1 VRLCV
6 GHGVPFA
13 ASDQALQNAHHE
25 SPYIKEHQLADADG
39 QQAIPIA
46 RVDRLVRKKASHG
59 DDDHAEMHN
68 VTGFRKDGITLKNI
82 NTRRNLFT

>member
-1 VRLCV
+1 
-6 GHGVPFA
+6 VPFA
-13 ASDQALQNAHHE
+13 ASDQALQNAQHE

-68 VTGFRKDGITLKNI
+68 VTGFRKDGITLKKY
-82 NTRRNLFT
+82 